1 MKPMIKYRGGKSRE
15 IPQIKKYIPEYNGKY
30 IEPFFGGGAV
40 FFHLE
45 PEQAIVNDINTP
57 LMTFYCCVRDN
68 YQQLRKE
75 LDTVESE
82 YNLNRRSFEKLKGI
96 NPNNRVEDKNE
107 TLYYLIRDMYN
118 GLAEKQYSDAFLYY
132 FINKTAYSGMIRY
145 NSRGEF
151 NVPYGRYKSFGAG
164 LVTENHSTLLQNAE
178 LFNVDYSDIFD
189 MSKLDDFMFLDPP
202 YDCVF
207 SDYGNVEYRDGF
219 NEDDHRRLARDFRNL
234 DCKAMMVIGHTPL
247 IEELYRGMIVG
258 EYGKQYSVN
267 IRNRFKANSKHLV
280 ITNYKIH

>member
-96 NPNNRVEDKNE
+96 NPNNRVADKNSI
-107 TLYYLIRDMYN
+107 L
-118 GLAEKQYSDAFLYY
+118 S
-132 FINKTAYSGMIRY
+132 
-145 NSRGEF
+145 NSRYVQRPCGKA
-151 NVPYGRYKSFGAG
+151 VFGCIFI
-164 LVTENHSTLLQNAE
+164 LFHKQNRLL
-178 LFNVDYSDIFD
+178 
-189 MSKLDDFMFLDPP
+189 
-202 YDCVF
+202 
-207 SDYGNVEYRDGF
+207 
-219 NEDDHRRLARDFRNL
+219 RN
-234 DCKAMMVIGHTPL
+234 D
-247 IEELYRGMIVG
+247 
-258 EYGKQYSVN
+258 SVQFT
-267 IRNRFKANSKHLV
+267 R
-280 ITNYKIH
+280 